1 MFIFTAMLSVSV
13 VLPVFNGAAYLHN
26 CIESILVQTFSDF
39 ELIIVNDGSTDN
51 TLSLAEQFAHQDLR
65 IHILNISHAGVAKAF
80 NTGLQA
86 AHGKYIARMD
96 VDDLM
101 FASRLE
107 KQIRFLEENDSVGV
121 VSSLVRFGGDREQQ
135 QGYALHVDWINSL
148 VTHEEMF
155 RNRFVESPICN
166 PSVMF
171 RSELIP
177 KHGGAHDGDFPE
189 DYEMWLRW
197 MEGGVVF
204 GKVAEELHIWNDPP
218 ERITRNDERYS
229 NDAFERAKL
238 PYLASAIRKNAGER
252 NICVC
257 GAGRVTRM
265 RSDLLIE
272 AGIKISNYIDVDPF
286 KIGKQYNG
294 IHVFGVESITTPGEQ
309 FIISSI
315 GNRGAREAIR
325 RMLTERNFAEG
336 RDFILAQ

>member
-1 MFIFTAMLSVSV
+1 
-13 VLPVFNGAAYLHN
+13 
-26 CIESILVQTFSDF
+26 
-39 ELIIVNDGSTDN
+39 
-51 TLSLAEQFAHQDLR
+51 
-65 IHILNISHAGVAKAF
+65 
-80 NTGLQA
+80 
-86 AHGKYIARMD
+86 
-96 VDDLM
+96 
-101 FASRLE
+101 
-107 KQIRFLEENDSVGV
+107 
-121 VSSLVRFGGDREQQ
+121 
-135 QGYALHVDWINSL
+135 
-148 VTHEEMF
+148 
-155 RNRFVESPICN
+155 
-166 PSVMF
+166 MF

-238 PYLASAIRKNAGER
+238 PYLIAAILREAGQRK
-252 NICVC
+252 ICVC

-272 AGIKISNYIDVDPF
+272 AGIKISNYIDVDPS

-294 IHVFGVESITTPGEQ
+294 IHVYGVDSITNPREQ